1 MKIKRGINFKIKHS
15 KHDYQNNT
23 NDESKLDT
31 LESNRIIQSS
41 IGQTTSN
48 R

>member
-15 KHDYQNNT
+15 RNEYQNNT
-23 NDESKLDT
+23 NDELKLDT
-31 LESNRIIQSS
+31 LESNRIINSS